1 MDLRPEVTTCVDGSG
16 CVAKLLREREGGGAK
31 FTGLQLCQKSRK
43 EERCTRVFGRDQL
56 RCSQKKPKTV
66 PHHFNP
72 EEKTA
77 PNGPLRLFPL
87 GPVGGQTN
95 SLT

>member
-16 CVAKLLREREGGGAK
+16 CVAKLLRDGGGAK

-43 EERCTRVFGRDQL
+43 EERCTCVFGRDHL
-56 RCSQKKPKTV
+56 RCSQKKQYPIAS
-66 PHHFNP
+66 

-77 PNGPLRLFPL
+77 PNGPFLLVPF
-87 GPVGGQTN
+87 GPVVGQTN
-95 SLT
+95 SLP